1 LGSAGTLFVVATPIG
16 NLGDITFRA
25 IEVLRGVDLIA
36 AEGVNRTRA
45 LCRHYGINTTVR
57 SFNQH
62 NQKRRVPELLAF
74 LKSGKQVA
82 LVTNAGTPCIS
93 DPGAFL
99 VDKALAE
106 AIKVVPIPGVSA
118 VTSALSVSGLGAERF
133 VFMGFLP
140 AKQGQRRRELSKW
153 GNTGIP
159 IVIYEAPH
167 RILHT
172 LEDIKELL
180 GDPVVVLAKELTK
193 LHEEINRARAS
204 DLLESLRDEQIRGEF
219 VLILGPQGG
228 PSTGDK
234 DEMVK
239 MIGRMLDGGE
249 GSVRDIARHISERT
263 GWPFRRVYK
272 IALEIQRAKGTG

>member
-1 LGSAGTLFVVATPIG
+1 MGQAGTLFVIATPIG
-16 NLGDITFRA
+16 NLGDITIRA

-62 NQKRRVPELLAF
+62 NQKRRAPDLLAF
-74 LKSGKQVA
+74 LRSGRQVA

-99 VDKALAE
+99 VNKALAE
-106 AIKVVPIPGVSA
+106 GIKVAPIPGASA
-118 VTSALSVSGLGAERF
+118 ATSALSVSGLGAERF
-133 VFMGFLP
+133 LFLGFLP

-167 RILHT
+167 RILDT
-172 LEDIKELL
+172 LADIKELL
-180 GDPVVVLAKELTK
+180 GDPLVVLAKELTK
-193 LHEEINRARAS
+193 LNEQIYRATAS
-204 DLLESLRDEQIRGEF
+204 DLLESLRNEQIRGEF
-219 VLILGPQGG
+219 VLILGPQGQ
-228 PSTGDK
+228 PSQDDK

-239 MIGRMLDGGE
+239 MIVQMLDRGDS
-249 GSVRDIARHISERT
+249 SVRDIARHISDRT
-263 GWPFRRVYK
+263 GWPFRRIYK
-272 IALEIQRAKGTG
+272 LALEIKRTKGAG